1 MLAVRAAR
9 DTLALYRCVQMIR
22 ISFQE
27 KQARELGYV
36 DVRCP
41 AIGGV
46 SSGFRCRRIPLGKME
61 GYMGILDGF
70 KLDGQVAVVTGAGR
84 GIGEGIALGLAEAG
98 ADVVVAAR
106 RTQEIEA
113 VAEKIRATGRR
124 AMAITCDV
132 MEIEQVQMLAARTFE
147 EMGALNCWVSNAGG
161 ADDRVPRTL
170 LEMPERQWDFQMN
183 LNLKAVWTGAQA
195 AGSIMQDNGGGSI
208 INISSQAANR
218 ASPNN
223 GPYAVAKSGV
233 NNLTQTL
240 AVEMAP
246 LGIRVNSVSP
256 GPIPTEVFLE
266 FTKMSEEDI
275 PNMGKMFG
283 VPLGRVGTPEDIA
296 PAVVYLA
303 SSASSWMTGQDVV
316 INGGL

>member
-1 MLAVRAAR
+1 M
-9 DTLALYRCVQMIR
+9 DI
-22 ISFQE
+22 IDSF
-27 KQARELGYV
+27 R
-36 DVRCP
+36 
-41 AIGGV
+41 
-46 SSGFRCRRIPLGKME
+46 
-61 GYMGILDGF
+61 
-70 KLDGQVAVVTGAGR
+70 LDGQVAVVTGGGR
-84 GIGEGIALGLAEAG
+84 GIGEGNALGLAEAG
-98 ADVVVAAR
+98 ADVVLAAR

-113 VAEKIRATGRR
+113 VAEKVRQLGRR
-124 AMAITCDV
+124 ALAITTD
-132 MEIEQVQMLAARTFE
+132 MMDINAVQHLAQQTLK

-161 ADDRVPRTL
+161 ADDRVPRTF

-195 AGSIMQDNGGGSI
+195 AGKIMKDNGGGTI

-240 AVEMAP
+240 AAEMAH
-246 LGIRVNSVSP
+246 LGIRVNAVSP

-266 FTKMSEEDI
+266 FTKMSEADI
-275 PNMGKMFG
+275 PKMGELFG

-303 SSASSWMTGQDVV
+303 SSASSWMTGQDIV

>member
-1 MLAVRAAR
+1 M
-9 DTLALYRCVQMIR
+9 T
-22 ISFQE
+22 
-27 KQARELGYV
+27 
-36 DVRCP
+36 
-41 AIGGV
+41 
-46 SSGFRCRRIPLGKME
+46 
-61 GYMGILDGF
+61 ILDQF
-70 KLDGQVAVVTGAGR
+70 KLDGQVAVVTGGGR

-98 ADVVVAAR
+98 ADVVLAAR
-106 RTQEIEA
+106 RTEEIEA
-113 VAEKIRATGRR
+113 VAEKVRALGRR
-124 AMAITCDV
+124 ALAITTD
-132 MEIEQVQMLAARTFE
+132 MMDIEQVQALAEQSYRD
-147 EMGALNCWVSNAGG
+147 MGALTCWVSNAGG
-161 ADDRVPRTL
+161 ADDRVPRTF
-170 LEMPERQWDFQMN
+170 LEMPERQWDFQLN

-195 AGSIMQDNGGGSI
+195 AGRIMKDNGGGTI

-218 ASPNN
+218 ASPQN

-246 LGIRVNSVSP
+246 LGIRVNAVSP

-266 FTKMSEEDI
+266 FLNLTEEDV
-275 PNMGKMFG
+275 PKLGKQFG

-303 SSASSWMTGQDVV
+303 SSASSWMTGQNIV

>member
-1 MLAVRAAR
+1 MSII
-9 DTLALYRCVQMIR
+9 D
-22 ISFQE
+22 SF
-27 KQARELGYV
+27 R
-36 DVRCP
+36 
-41 AIGGV
+41 
-46 SSGFRCRRIPLGKME
+46 
-61 GYMGILDGF
+61 
-70 KLDGQVAVVTGAGR
+70 LDGQVAVVTGGGR

-106 RTQEIEA
+106 RTNEIEA
-113 VAEKIRATGRR
+113 VAEKVRALGRR
-124 AMAITCDV
+124 ALAVTTDM
-132 MEIEQVQMLAARTFE
+132 MEIEQVQALAEKTASDL
-147 EMGALNCWVSNAGG
+147 GGLSCWVSNAGG

-170 LEMPERQWDFQMN
+170 LDMPERQWDFQMN

-195 AGSIMQDNGGGSI
+195 AGNIMKDNGGGTI
-208 INISSQAANR
+208 INISSQVANR
-218 ASPNN
+218 PSSHN

-266 FTKMSEEDI
+266 FLNMTEDDI
-275 PNMGKMFG
+275 PKMGKMFN

-303 SSASSWMTGQDVV
+303 SPASSWMTGQDVV
-316 INGGL
+316 VNGGL

>member
-1 MLAVRAAR
+1 MSLI
-9 DTLALYRCVQMIR
+9 D
-22 ISFQE
+22 SF
-27 KQARELGYV
+27 R
-36 DVRCP
+36 
-41 AIGGV
+41 
-46 SSGFRCRRIPLGKME
+46 
-61 GYMGILDGF
+61 
-70 KLDGQVAVVTGAGR
+70 LDGQVAVVTGGGR

-106 RTQEIEA
+106 RTNEIEA
-113 VAEKIRATGRR
+113 VAEKVRALGRK
-124 AMAITCDV
+124 ALAITTDM
-132 MEIEQVQMLAARTFE
+132 MEIEQVQALADKTVSD
-147 EMGALNCWVSNAGG
+147 MGGLTCWVSNAGG
-161 ADDRVPRTL
+161 ADDRVPRTFL
-170 LEMPERQWDFQMN
+170 DLPERQWDFQMN

-195 AGSIMQDNGGGSI
+195 AGNYMKDHGGGTI
-208 INISSQAANR
+208 INISSQVANR
-218 ASPNN
+218 ASPHN

-266 FTKMSEEDI
+266 FTNMTEDDI
-275 PNMGKMFG
+275 PKMGKMFG

-303 SSASSWMTGQDVV
+303 SPASSWMTGQDVV

>member
-1 MLAVRAAR
+1 
-9 DTLALYRCVQMIR
+9 
-22 ISFQE
+22 
-27 KQARELGYV
+27 
-36 DVRCP
+36 
-41 AIGGV
+41 
-46 SSGFRCRRIPLGKME
+46 
-61 GYMGILDGF
+61 MGIVDNF
-70 KLDGQVAVVTGAGR
+70 RLDGQVAVVTGGGR
-84 GIGEGIALGLAEAG
+84 GIGEGIALGLADAG
-98 ADVVVAAR
+98 ADVVIAAR
-106 RTQEIEA
+106 RTEEIEA
-113 VAEKIRATGRR
+113 VAEKIRAMGRR
-124 AMAITCDV
+124 ALAVTTDM
-132 MEIEQVQMLAARTFE
+132 MEIEQVQALAQRTFD
-147 EMGALNCWVSNAGG
+147 EMGALTCWVSNAGG

-170 LEMPERQWDFQMN
+170 LDMPEKQWDFQMN

-195 AGSIMQDNGGGSI
+195 AGAIMKDNGGGTI
-208 INISSQAANR
+208 INISSQVANR

-240 AVEMAP
+240 AAEMAA

-266 FTKMSEEDI
+266 FTGMTEDDI
-275 PNMGKMFG
+275 PKMGKMFG

-303 SSASSWMTGQDVV
+303 STSSSWMTGQDIV